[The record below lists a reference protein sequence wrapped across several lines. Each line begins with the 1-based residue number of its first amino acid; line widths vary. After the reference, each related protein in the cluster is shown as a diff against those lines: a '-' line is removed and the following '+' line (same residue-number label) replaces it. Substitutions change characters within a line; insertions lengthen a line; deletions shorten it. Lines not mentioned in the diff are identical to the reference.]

1 MAIYLYD
8 PMIKLFE
15 DYKKIPDKIKELNL
29 LENKNVEFIL
39 LLRNIFLIVLRMNNT
54 SEEDKEEKKERIKNV

>member
-54 SEEDKEEKKERIKNV
+54 SEEDKKEKKERIKNV

>member
-54 SEEDKEEKKERIKNV
+54 SEEDKEEKKEGIKNV